1 MARPS
6 KTQESRP
13 SAAALGP
20 RVRQLRQAMG
30 LPQDRLALS
39 ADIDQ
44 SALSKFERGVR
55 PLGRGAL
62 ERIAEVLKLTYD
74 ELVKV

>member
-1 MARPS
+1 MARTP
-6 KTQESRP
+6 KTQETRP
-13 SAAALGP
+13 TSQALGA

-62 ERIAEVLKLTYD
+62 ERIAKVLELTYD
-74 ELVKV
+74 ELVNV